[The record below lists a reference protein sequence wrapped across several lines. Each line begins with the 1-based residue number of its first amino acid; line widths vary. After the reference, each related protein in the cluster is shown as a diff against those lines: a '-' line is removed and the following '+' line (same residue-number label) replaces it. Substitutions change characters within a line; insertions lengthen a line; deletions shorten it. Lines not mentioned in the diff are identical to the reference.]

1 MQKSQRALH
10 SSSSKD
16 TQNTQQS
23 ILMLKSR
30 LKFQLQ
36 VNSKFTS
43 GDIFSQ
49 VAVSLFTLPSCSQVN
64 FLPRVIRPSVRLRDC
79 TMGNTLENTPGALPG
94 CQSLYLSQTPT
105 HIQFKTPELQSYF
118 GYFCNLGSTDLGPLF
133 PPGLSSLV
141 GQGGGTGEPQ
151 LYGKQ
156 HSVFLTCFA
165 IVSGLN
171 QTRMAT
177 LVILLWAMRKQFL
190 KLEM

>member
-1 MQKSQRALH
+1 MGVRRSTMQKSQWALH
-10 SSSSKD
+10 SSLSKH

-64 FLPRVIRPSVRLRDC
+64 FSPRVIRPSVRLRDC
-79 TMGNTLENTPGALPG
+79 TMRNTLENTPGALPG
-94 CQSLYLSQTPT
+94 CQSLYLFQSPT

-118 GYFCNLGSTDLGPLF
+118 GYFCNMGSTDPQIPFSLQDFHSLLVREVAQGSPNSIA
-133 PPGLSSLV
+133 LSLRD
-141 GQGGGTGEPQ
+141 E
-151 LYGKQ
+151 
-156 HSVFLTCFA
+156 HRVF
-165 IVSGLN
+165 S
-171 QTRMAT
+171 
-177 LVILLWAMRKQFL
+177 
-190 KLEM
+190 